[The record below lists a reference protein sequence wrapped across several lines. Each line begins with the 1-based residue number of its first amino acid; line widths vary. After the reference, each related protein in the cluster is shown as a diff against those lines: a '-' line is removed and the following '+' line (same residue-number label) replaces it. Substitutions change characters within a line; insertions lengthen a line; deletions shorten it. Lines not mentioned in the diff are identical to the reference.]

1 MAKDHDDLS
10 PAALPELSNRGETD
24 SYERSDE
31 DKKIYGDEKDDHRN
45 AANVVIEPAEQDHLA
60 DVLAMEERIQKGT
73 ATREVSRRDVD
84 PCRQSQRALIM
95 SHDLCRN
102 MPSGT
107 TTT

>member
-10 PAALPELSNRGETD
+10 PAALPELPNRGDAD
-24 SYERSDE
+24 SYERSDD

-45 AANVVIEPAEQDHLA
+45 ATNVVVEPAVQDHLD

-73 ATREVSRRDVD
+73 ATREVSGGVCAGGSD
-84 PCRQSQRALIM
+84 SALIKIAPIA
-95 SHDLCRN
+95 LRN

-107 TTT
+107 TTM